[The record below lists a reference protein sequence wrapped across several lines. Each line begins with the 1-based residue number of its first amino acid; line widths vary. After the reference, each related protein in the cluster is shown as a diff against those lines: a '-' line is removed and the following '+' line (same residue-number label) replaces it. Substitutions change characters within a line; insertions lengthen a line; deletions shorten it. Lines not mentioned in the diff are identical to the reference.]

1 MTAELPT
8 GAGLWPAFWLE
19 PVDGVSASEI
29 DIFEAPFNNPTLVQ
43 DSLHDTGAGYTTGQ
57 VTVPNFS
64 TNYNTYGVNWNAQT
78 ITYYVNGN
86 VVGSTPTPA
95 SANTAHY
102 ILANLAVGGQSWSW
116 PGTPNSSNTWPANMS
131 IKNITYNPNGP
142 GGVGSDGGTYTG
154 GLAIKPPT
162 TPSGSATGATVG
174 QSQISD
180 AAMSGTKMQLLKG
193 AGAGVSSSS
202 GQQTYVI
209 PAAGNGV
216 EAFTSNILAMGDT
229 LNLTTALAAT
239 NWNGSAS
246 TLSNY
251 LKVTDSAQGATLSIS
266 ATSGGSG
273 VAIATIHG
281 ATTATLSS
289 LLAHSIT

>member
-1 MTAELPT
+1 
-8 GAGLWPAFWLE
+8 
-19 PVDGVSASEI
+19 
-29 DIFEAPFNNPTLVQ
+29 
-43 DSLHDTGAGYTTGQ
+43 
-57 VTVPNFS
+57 
-64 TNYNTYGVNWNAQT
+64 
-78 ITYYVNGN
+78 
-86 VVGSTPTPA
+86 
-95 SANTAHY
+95 
-102 ILANLAVGGQSWSW
+102 
-116 PGTPNSSNTWPANMS
+116 
-131 IKNITYNPNGP
+131 
-142 GGVGSDGGTYTG
+142 
-154 GLAIKPPT
+154 
-162 TPSGSATGATVG
+162 
-174 QSQISD
+174 
-180 AAMSGTKMQLLKG
+180 MQLLKG

-216 EAFTSNILAMGDT
+216 EAFTSNILALGDT

-251 LKVTDSAQGATLSIS
+251 LKVTDSTQGATLSIS

-273 VAIATIHG
+273 VAIATIDG